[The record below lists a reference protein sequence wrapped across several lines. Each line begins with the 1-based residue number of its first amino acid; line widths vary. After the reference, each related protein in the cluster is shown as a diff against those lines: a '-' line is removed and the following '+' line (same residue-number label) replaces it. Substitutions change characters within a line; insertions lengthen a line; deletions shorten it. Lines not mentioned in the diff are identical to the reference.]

1 MLLELLNSVSAP
13 FSCWKQQCSMMLSLL
28 GCSSGVDATTS
39 WYIVLKN
46 HLSQLTE
53 ISVAMSIQ
61 IGAFAQAV

>member
-1 MLLELLNSVSAP
+1 
-13 FSCWKQQCSMMLSLL
+13 MMLSLL
-28 GCSSGVDATTS
+28 GCSSGVDAATS

>member
-1 MLLELLNSVSAP
+1 
-13 FSCWKQQCSMMLSLL
+13 MMLSPL
-28 GCSSGVDATTS
+28 GCSSGVGAVTS
-39 WYIVLKN
+39 WCIVRKN